1 MTNTARATR
10 GAGVVRDPDRP
21 ADVAAD
27 LHAYLSYRDT
37 EAALAWLSE
46 VGFELVRRQDAEDG
60 SLAHAEVRCGSVVL
74 MVAGAHDEYSRP
86 ALRGTSTGSGLYL
99 CLPSPAAVDRWYF
112 RAVSAGGVPV
122 IEPEATEWGTR
133 RARVLD
139 PEGHEWSVGTYRP
152 G

>member
-1 MTNTARATR
+1 MTNTARAAG
-10 GAGVVRDPDRP
+10 GAEVVRDPDHP
-21 ADVAAD
+21 ADVAAE

-37 EAALAWLSE
+37 EAAPAWLSE

-60 SLAHAEVRCGSVVL
+60 SHALGPVRGRGPHGGRRARRVQQ
-74 MVAGAHDEYSRP
+74 AGPARHQHGERP
-86 ALRGTSTGSGLYL
+86 VPVPP
-99 CLPSPAAVDRWYF
+99 LPSPAAVDRWYF
-112 RAVSAGGVPV
+112 HAVSAGGVPV
-122 IEPEATEWGTR
+122 IAPEATEWGTR

>member
-1 MTNTARATR
+1 MSTARA
-10 GAGVVRDPDRP
+10 VE
-21 ADVAAD
+21 DVGTVGGQVAD

-37 EAALAWLSE
+37 GAGLAWLSAA
-46 VGFELVRRQDAEDG
+46 GFRIVRREDTEDG
-60 SLAHAEVRCGSVVL
+60 TLAHAEVRFGDVVL
-74 MVAGAHDEYSRP
+74 MVARAHDAYSRP
-86 ALRGTSTGSGLYL
+86 ALYGVSTGSGLYL
-99 CLPSPAAVDRWYF
+99 CLPTPSAVDHWYF

-122 IEPEATEWGTR
+122 IEPQDTHWGAR